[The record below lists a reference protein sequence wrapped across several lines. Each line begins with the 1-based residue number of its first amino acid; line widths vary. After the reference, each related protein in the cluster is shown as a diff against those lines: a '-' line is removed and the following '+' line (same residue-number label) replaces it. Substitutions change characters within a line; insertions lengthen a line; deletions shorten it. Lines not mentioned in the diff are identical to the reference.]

1 MAKKQI
7 MEKRELLMNDTVD
20 KFSSVV
26 ESLNLYFNCCLCG
39 KLMKDPV
46 TVTLCGHSY
55 CSKCTRGYEDYCEE
69 CNTGLPVEKVF
80 ANKHLAN
87 GLTKFQFLLLL
98 FVVVQKVFAR
108 PTKPT

>member
-98 FVVVQKVFAR
+98 FVEVQKVFAR
-108 PTKPT
+108 PAKPT